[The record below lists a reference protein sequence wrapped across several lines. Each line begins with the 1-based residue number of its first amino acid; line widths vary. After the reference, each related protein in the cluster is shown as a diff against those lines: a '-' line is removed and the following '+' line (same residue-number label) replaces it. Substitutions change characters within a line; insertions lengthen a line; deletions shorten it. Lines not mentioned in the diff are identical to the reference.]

1 MGGLVHPDVEIHT
14 ERTVHRGREAAVAW
28 SGKGFDHIY
37 RRYVPVE
44 IEPVPGGVSVRAD
57 LQYVWRES
65 DEVGDTTGVE
75 IELGIRDGLVS
86 SWRLTEIEGL
96 KEIRG

>member
-1 MGGLVHPDVEIHT
+1 MGDLVHPDVEIHT
-14 ERTVHRGREAAVAW
+14 ERTTHRGRDAAVAW
-28 SGKGFDHIY
+28 AAKGFDHIF

-44 IEPVPGGVSVRAD
+44 VIAVPGGAMVRAE

-65 DEVGDTTGVE
+65 GDIGDTSAIE

-86 SWRLTEIEGL
+86 SWKLTDVEGL
-96 KEIRG
+96 REI